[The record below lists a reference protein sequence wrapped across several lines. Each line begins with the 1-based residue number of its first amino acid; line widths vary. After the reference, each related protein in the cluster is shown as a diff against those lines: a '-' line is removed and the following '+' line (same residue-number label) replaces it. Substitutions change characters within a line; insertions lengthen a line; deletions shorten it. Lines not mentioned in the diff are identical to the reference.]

1 MNSYSSPI
9 LIDSLKNVAISN
21 AACGEDFSIAIT
33 HNGEVFAW
41 GTNEYGEAGIIPTD
55 KLGAAKR

>member
-1 MNSYSSPI
+1 MNNYSSPI
-9 LIDSLKNVAISN
+9 LIDSLKNVEISN

-41 GTNEYGEAGIIPTD
+41 GSNTYRETGIVPTD
-55 KLGAAKR
+55 KLGVAQR